1 MSIVKT
7 TKGRT
12 VDMTAL
18 AKNHEETV
26 AISPGSSKMN
36 ARGDIVD
43 SGGRV
48 LVTVQDRSRLQQ
60 RHNEPEEIAG
70 VGGGAPSSEIL
81 ENQERRAKDQKRDGP
96 EAKPAKETPK
106 AKKPARK
113 AAESAG
119 DSAEVVRREIKTRD
133 DGSVYTEIEYADG
146 SIETKE
152 GES

>member
-43 SGGRV
+43 SGGKV

-81 ENQERRAKDQKRDGP
+81 ENRERKEAEP
-96 EAKPAKETPK
+96 ESPAPKAKETPK
-106 AKKPARK
+106 AKKPAKK

-119 DSAEVVRREIKTRD
+119 DSAEVVRRDSKTRD

-152 GES
+152 GKS